1 MYQIQF
7 KNYKI
12 SPQKLQDQWKAIW
25 NPPNSCGASSP
36 RATPLA
42 TSGFMRRR
50 RQCPEMGGSG
60 LLSSSLPFS
69 VGCED
74 RRYLQQKK
82 RRNNKF

>member
-1 MYQIQF
+1 
-7 KNYKI
+7 
-12 SPQKLQDQWKAIW
+12 
-25 NPPNSCGASSP
+25 
-36 RATPLA
+36 
-42 TSGFMRRR
+42 MRRR

-74 RRYLQQKK
+74 HRYLQQKK